1 MAEGNNYSREGGSAL
16 KKIIVSIIAL
26 LLVFLG
32 GSYYHAENK
41 GLQDSV
47 FRLHVIANSDSIE
60 DQALKI
66 AVKNEIVKLLTKE
79 FSQQQDIEQ
88 AIELAQNHIPLIK
101 ETAQEVIA
109 RQGYNYPVEVKV
121 GEYAF
126 PTKSYGNLV
135 FPAGEYQALR
145 ITIGEGQGKNWW
157 CVLFPPLCMVSDSDQ
172 GLSFDRREEAQ
183 VSIKC
188 LELLPKGVKV
198 KLSSQ

>member
-1 MAEGNNYSREGGSAL
+1 MKR
-16 KKIIVSIIAL
+16 IIVSVLAL
-26 LLVFLG
+26 ALIFLL
-32 GSYYHAENK
+32 GSYYYAEEK
-41 GLQDSV
+41 PLQDSV

-66 AVKNEIVKLLTKE
+66 AVKNEIVQLLKDE
-79 FSQQQDIEQ
+79 FSSQEDVEQ
-88 AIELAQNHIPLIK
+88 ARELAQDHIPLIR
-101 ETAQEVIA
+101 ETAREVMA
-109 RQGYNYPVEVKV
+109 QQGYDYPVEVKV
-121 GEYAF
+121 GEYPF

-135 FPAGEYQALR
+135 FPSGEYQALR
-145 ITIGEGQGKNWW
+145 VTIGQGQGKNWW

-172 GLSFDRREEAQ
+172 GLSFDRQEEAR